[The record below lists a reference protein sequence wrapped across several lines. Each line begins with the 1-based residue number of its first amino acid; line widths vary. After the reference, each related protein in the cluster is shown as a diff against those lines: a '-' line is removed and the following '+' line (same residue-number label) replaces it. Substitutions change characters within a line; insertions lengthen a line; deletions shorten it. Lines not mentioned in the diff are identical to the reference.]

1 MNSGSE
7 PAYRLFPVAT
17 EAVSCYTVVTS
28 VVTERESAMEFVNT
42 RTAKAKLSHYLN
54 NLESTGPVI
63 ITSNGVPKGILTVF
77 SEDDIDDF
85 VIRHSEKIHKMVM
98 EGLEDTKQGKTYTV
112 DEAFAKVDKMEKE
125 IDED

>member
-1 MNSGSE
+1 TTKE
-7 PAYRLFPVAT
+7 Q
-17 EAVSCYTVVTS
+17 
-28 VVTERESAMEFVNT
+28 AMEFVNT

-63 ITSNGVPKGILTVF
+63 ITSNGVPKGILTTF
-77 SEDDIDDF
+77 SEDDIDEF

-98 EGLEDTKQGKTYTV
+98 EGLGDIRQGRTYTV
-112 DEAFAKVDKMEKE
+112 DEAFARADDMEKE